1 MLSSTTRAFGSPLR
15 YVQGQ
20 GEFGRL
26 PLYTAPYGNACV
38 IIDGFL
44 YQDLNARLE
53 KAYAESDAK
62 FVSISFNGECCE
74 EEVERIGKIA
84 RENGAAVIVGAG
96 GGKTMDTAKICA
108 DEMGL
113 PVIIAPSSAS
123 TDAPVSEIA
132 VVYKPDG
139 EYIGSRKMKKN
150 ADLVLVDTEIIVK
163 APRRLFVAGMG
174 DALATWL
181 EAQAC
186 ECSDSP
192 NYIGSGMRR
201 CKAGM
206 AIAKASWDILFED
219 GEKALMALDSGVRV
233 GVRFNADANNFAE
246 IRKLE
251 RIFSEAGYSESKLFS
266 FNTAM
271 LNDENKDSDRAD
283 ISYVSREEFN
293 RMYSDSGLDI
303 PHQDYGL
310 YSKILTAI
318 RNKTCIRFHS
328 VFCGVQSGSYILD
341 PYGDIY
347 TCWETVGKPE
357 YVIGKY
363 SPETAWND
371 SIRNWQDRNTGN
383 TPKCSCCKYALLCGG
398 GCLAKALKFGG
409 SFSASYCDGYSDI
422 VRLSVNRA
430 YDSAAKA
437 GIIKFQ

>member
-1 MLSSTTRAFGSPLR
+1 MHYEVYSKDMLSSTTRAFGSPLR

-108 DEMGL
+108 DEMEL

-219 GEKALMALDSGVRV
+219 GEKALMALDSGVVTEAFENVVEANTLLSGLGFLNTGLATAHGIHSGLTVLPETHKYLHGEKVAFGIVCQMVLENTPAETVDKVMRFMVAIGLPVTLADLGVATERDKVLAIAEKTANGPLIHQEPFAVTTERV
-233 GVRFNADANNFAE
+233 YGAIIAADALG
-246 IRKLE
+246 RK
-251 RIFSEAGYSESKLFS
+251 YK
-266 FNTAM
+266 
-271 LNDENKDSDRAD
+271 
-283 ISYVSREEFN
+283 
-293 RMYSDSGLDI
+293 GL
-303 PHQDYGL
+303 
-310 YSKILTAI
+310 
-318 RNKTCIRFHS
+318 
-328 VFCGVQSGSYILD
+328 
-341 PYGDIY
+341 
-347 TCWETVGKPE
+347 
-357 YVIGKY
+357 
-363 SPETAWND
+363 
-371 SIRNWQDRNTGN
+371 
-383 TPKCSCCKYALLCGG
+383 
-398 GCLAKALKFGG
+398 
-409 SFSASYCDGYSDI
+409 
-422 VRLSVNRA
+422 
-430 YDSAAKA
+430 
-437 GIIKFQ
+437 

>member
-1 MLSSTTRAFGSPLR
+1 MHYEVYSKDMLSSTTRAFGSPLR

-219 GEKALMALDSGVRV
+219 GEKALMALDSGVVTEAFENVVEANTLLSGLGFLNTGLATAHGIHSGLTVLPETHKYLHGEKVAFGIVCQMVLENTPAETVDKVMRFMVAIGLPVTLADLGVAVERDKVLAIAEKTANGPLIHQEPFAVTTERV
-233 GVRFNADANNFAE
+233 YGAIIAADALG
-246 IRKLE
+246 RK
-251 RIFSEAGYSESKLFS
+251 YK
-266 FNTAM
+266 
-271 LNDENKDSDRAD
+271 
-283 ISYVSREEFN
+283 
-293 RMYSDSGLDI
+293 GL
-303 PHQDYGL
+303 
-310 YSKILTAI
+310 
-318 RNKTCIRFHS
+318 
-328 VFCGVQSGSYILD
+328 
-341 PYGDIY
+341 
-347 TCWETVGKPE
+347 
-357 YVIGKY
+357 
-363 SPETAWND
+363 
-371 SIRNWQDRNTGN
+371 
-383 TPKCSCCKYALLCGG
+383 
-398 GCLAKALKFGG
+398 
-409 SFSASYCDGYSDI
+409 
-422 VRLSVNRA
+422 
-430 YDSAAKA
+430 
-437 GIIKFQ
+437 

>member
-1 MLSSTTRAFGSPLR
+1 MHYEVYSKDMLSSTTRAFGSPLR

-96 GGKTMDTAKICA
+96 GGKTIDTAKICA

-219 GEKALMALDSGVRV
+219 GEKALMALDSGVVTEAFENVVEANTLLSGLGFLNTGLATAHGIHSGLTVLPETHKYLHGEKVAFGIVCQMVLENTPAETVDKVMRFMVAIGLPVTLADLGVAAERDKVMAIAEKTANGPLIHQEPFAVTTERV
-233 GVRFNADANNFAE
+233 YGAIIAADALG
-246 IRKLE
+246 RK
-251 RIFSEAGYSESKLFS
+251 YK
-266 FNTAM
+266 
-271 LNDENKDSDRAD
+271 
-283 ISYVSREEFN
+283 
-293 RMYSDSGLDI
+293 GL
-303 PHQDYGL
+303 
-310 YSKILTAI
+310 
-318 RNKTCIRFHS
+318 
-328 VFCGVQSGSYILD
+328 
-341 PYGDIY
+341 
-347 TCWETVGKPE
+347 
-357 YVIGKY
+357 
-363 SPETAWND
+363 
-371 SIRNWQDRNTGN
+371 
-383 TPKCSCCKYALLCGG
+383 
-398 GCLAKALKFGG
+398 
-409 SFSASYCDGYSDI
+409 
-422 VRLSVNRA
+422 
-430 YDSAAKA
+430 
-437 GIIKFQ
+437 

>member
-1 MLSSTTRAFGSPLR
+1 MHYEVYSKDMLSSTTRAFGSPLR

-219 GEKALMALDSGVRV
+219 GEKALMALDSGVV
-233 GVRFNADANNFAE
+233 TEAFENVVEANT
-246 IRKLE
+246 L
-251 RIFSEAGYSESKLFS
+251 L
-266 FNTAM
+266 
-271 LNDENKDSDRAD
+271 
-283 ISYVSREEFN
+283 
-293 RMYSDSGLDI
+293 SGLGFLNT
-303 PHQDYGL
+303 GL
-310 YSKILTAI
+310 ATAHGIHSGLTVLPETHKYLHGEKVAFGI
-318 RNKTCIRFHS
+318 VCQMVLENT
-328 VFCGVQSGSYILD
+328 
-341 PYGDIY
+341 PA
-347 TCWETVGKPE
+347 ETVDK
-357 YVIGKY
+357 VMRFMVAIGLPVTLADLGVAAERDKVMAIAEKTANGPLIHQEPFAVTTERVYGAIIAADTLGRKY
-363 SPETAWND
+363 K
-371 SIRNWQDRNTGN
+371 G
-383 TPKCSCCKYALLCGG
+383 L
-398 GCLAKALKFGG
+398 
-409 SFSASYCDGYSDI
+409 
-422 VRLSVNRA
+422 
-430 YDSAAKA
+430 
-437 GIIKFQ
+437 

>member
-1 MLSSTTRAFGSPLR
+1 MHYEVYSKDMLSSTTRAFGSPLR

-20 GEFGRL
+20 GEFGRM
-26 PLYTAPYGNACV
+26 PLYTAPYGNACI

-219 GEKALMALDSGVRV
+219 GEKALMALDSGVVTEAFENVVEANTLLSGLGFLNTGLATAHGIHSGLTVLPETHKYLHGEKVAFGIVCQMVLENTPAETVDKVMRFMVAIGLPVTLADLGVAAERDKVMAIAEKTANGPLIHQEPFAVTTERV
-233 GVRFNADANNFAE
+233 YGAIIAADALG
-246 IRKLE
+246 RK
-251 RIFSEAGYSESKLFS
+251 YK
-266 FNTAM
+266 
-271 LNDENKDSDRAD
+271 
-283 ISYVSREEFN
+283 
-293 RMYSDSGLDI
+293 GL
-303 PHQDYGL
+303 
-310 YSKILTAI
+310 
-318 RNKTCIRFHS
+318 
-328 VFCGVQSGSYILD
+328 
-341 PYGDIY
+341 
-347 TCWETVGKPE
+347 
-357 YVIGKY
+357 
-363 SPETAWND
+363 
-371 SIRNWQDRNTGN
+371 
-383 TPKCSCCKYALLCGG
+383 
-398 GCLAKALKFGG
+398 
-409 SFSASYCDGYSDI
+409 
-422 VRLSVNRA
+422 
-430 YDSAAKA
+430 
-437 GIIKFQ
+437 

>member
-1 MLSSTTRAFGSPLR
+1 MHYEVYSKDMLSSTTRAFGSPLR

-20 GEFGRL
+20 GEFDRL

-219 GEKALMALDSGVRV
+219 GEKALMALDSGVVTEAFENVVEANTLLSGLGFLNTGLATAHGIHSGLTVLPETHKYLHGEKVAFGIVCQMVLENTPAETVDKVMRFMVAIGLPVTLADLGVAAERDKVLAIAEKTANGPLIHQEPFAVTTERV
-233 GVRFNADANNFAE
+233 YGAIIAADALG
-246 IRKLE
+246 RK
-251 RIFSEAGYSESKLFS
+251 YK
-266 FNTAM
+266 
-271 LNDENKDSDRAD
+271 
-283 ISYVSREEFN
+283 
-293 RMYSDSGLDI
+293 GL
-303 PHQDYGL
+303 
-310 YSKILTAI
+310 
-318 RNKTCIRFHS
+318 
-328 VFCGVQSGSYILD
+328 
-341 PYGDIY
+341 
-347 TCWETVGKPE
+347 
-357 YVIGKY
+357 
-363 SPETAWND
+363 
-371 SIRNWQDRNTGN
+371 
-383 TPKCSCCKYALLCGG
+383 
-398 GCLAKALKFGG
+398 
-409 SFSASYCDGYSDI
+409 
-422 VRLSVNRA
+422 
-430 YDSAAKA
+430 
-437 GIIKFQ
+437 

>member
-1 MLSSTTRAFGSPLR
+1 MHYEVYSKDMLSSTTRAFGSPLR

-219 GEKALMALDSGVRV
+219 GEKALMALDSGVVTEAFENVVEANTLLSGLGFLNTGLATAHGIHSGLTVLPETHKYLHGEKVAFGIVCQMVLENTPAETVDKVMRFMVAIGLPVTLADLGIAAERDKVMAIAEKTANGPLIHQEPFAVTTERV
-233 GVRFNADANNFAE
+233 YGAIIAADALG
-246 IRKLE
+246 RK
-251 RIFSEAGYSESKLFS
+251 YK
-266 FNTAM
+266 
-271 LNDENKDSDRAD
+271 
-283 ISYVSREEFN
+283 
-293 RMYSDSGLDI
+293 GL
-303 PHQDYGL
+303 
-310 YSKILTAI
+310 
-318 RNKTCIRFHS
+318 
-328 VFCGVQSGSYILD
+328 
-341 PYGDIY
+341 
-347 TCWETVGKPE
+347 
-357 YVIGKY
+357 
-363 SPETAWND
+363 
-371 SIRNWQDRNTGN
+371 
-383 TPKCSCCKYALLCGG
+383 
-398 GCLAKALKFGG
+398 
-409 SFSASYCDGYSDI
+409 
-422 VRLSVNRA
+422 
-430 YDSAAKA
+430 
-437 GIIKFQ
+437 

>member
-1 MLSSTTRAFGSPLR
+1 MHYEVYSKDMLSSTTRAFGSPLR

-74 EEVERIGKIA
+74 EEVERIAKIA

-219 GEKALMALDSGVRV
+219 GERALMALDSGVVTEAFENVVEANTLLSGLGFLNTGLATAHGIHSGLTVLPETHKYLHGEKVAFGIVCQMVLENTPAETVDKVMRFMVAIGLPVTLADLGVAAERDKVMAIAEKTANGPLIHQEPFAVTTERV
-233 GVRFNADANNFAE
+233 YGAIIAADALG
-246 IRKLE
+246 RK
-251 RIFSEAGYSESKLFS
+251 YK
-266 FNTAM
+266 
-271 LNDENKDSDRAD
+271 
-283 ISYVSREEFN
+283 
-293 RMYSDSGLDI
+293 GL
-303 PHQDYGL
+303 
-310 YSKILTAI
+310 
-318 RNKTCIRFHS
+318 
-328 VFCGVQSGSYILD
+328 
-341 PYGDIY
+341 
-347 TCWETVGKPE
+347 
-357 YVIGKY
+357 
-363 SPETAWND
+363 
-371 SIRNWQDRNTGN
+371 
-383 TPKCSCCKYALLCGG
+383 
-398 GCLAKALKFGG
+398 
-409 SFSASYCDGYSDI
+409 
-422 VRLSVNRA
+422 
-430 YDSAAKA
+430 
-437 GIIKFQ
+437 

>member
-1 MLSSTTRAFGSPLR
+1 MHYEVYSKDMLSSTTRAFGSPLR

-26 PLYTAPYGNACV
+26 SLYTAPYGNACV

-186 ECSDSP
+186 EGSDSP

-219 GEKALMALDSGVRV
+219 GEKALMALDRGVVTEAFENVVEANTLLSGLGFLNTGLATAHGIHSGLTVLPETHKYLHGEKVAFGIVCQMVIENTPAETVDKVMRFMVSIGLPVTLADLGVEATYEKVMAIAEKTANGPLVHQEPSFVSTERV
-233 GVRFNADANNFAE
+233 YSAIIAADALG
-246 IRKLE
+246 RK
-251 RIFSEAGYSESKLFS
+251 YK
-266 FNTAM
+266 
-271 LNDENKDSDRAD
+271 
-283 ISYVSREEFN
+283 
-293 RMYSDSGLDI
+293 GL
-303 PHQDYGL
+303 
-310 YSKILTAI
+310 
-318 RNKTCIRFHS
+318 
-328 VFCGVQSGSYILD
+328 
-341 PYGDIY
+341 
-347 TCWETVGKPE
+347 
-357 YVIGKY
+357 
-363 SPETAWND
+363 
-371 SIRNWQDRNTGN
+371 
-383 TPKCSCCKYALLCGG
+383 
-398 GCLAKALKFGG
+398 
-409 SFSASYCDGYSDI
+409 
-422 VRLSVNRA
+422 
-430 YDSAAKA
+430 
-437 GIIKFQ
+437 

>member
-1 MLSSTTRAFGSPLR
+1 MHYEVYSKDMLSSTTRAFGSPLR

-20 GEFGRL
+20 GEFDRL

-219 GEKALMALDSGVRV
+219 GEKALMALDSGVVTEAFENVVEANTLLSGLGFLNTGLATAHGIHSGLTVLPETHKYLHGEKVAFGIVCQMVLENTPAETVDKVMRFMVAIGLPVTLADLGIAAERDKVLAIAEKTANGPLIHQEPFAVTTERV
-233 GVRFNADANNFAE
+233 YGAIIAADALG
-246 IRKLE
+246 RK
-251 RIFSEAGYSESKLFS
+251 YK
-266 FNTAM
+266 
-271 LNDENKDSDRAD
+271 
-283 ISYVSREEFN
+283 
-293 RMYSDSGLDI
+293 GL
-303 PHQDYGL
+303 
-310 YSKILTAI
+310 
-318 RNKTCIRFHS
+318 
-328 VFCGVQSGSYILD
+328 
-341 PYGDIY
+341 
-347 TCWETVGKPE
+347 
-357 YVIGKY
+357 
-363 SPETAWND
+363 
-371 SIRNWQDRNTGN
+371 
-383 TPKCSCCKYALLCGG
+383 
-398 GCLAKALKFGG
+398 
-409 SFSASYCDGYSDI
+409 
-422 VRLSVNRA
+422 
-430 YDSAAKA
+430 
-437 GIIKFQ
+437 

>member
-1 MLSSTTRAFGSPLR
+1 MHYEVYSKDMLSSTTRAFGSPLR

-219 GEKALMALDSGVRV
+219 GEKALMALDSGVVTEAFENVVEANTLLSGLGFLNTGLATAHGIHSGLTVLPETHKYLHGEKVAFGIVCQMVLENTPAETVDKVMRFMV
-233 GVRFNADANNFAE
+233 AIGLPVTLADLGVAAERDKVMAIAEKTANGPLIHQEPFAVTTECVYGAIIAADALG
-246 IRKLE
+246 RK
-251 RIFSEAGYSESKLFS
+251 YK
-266 FNTAM
+266 
-271 LNDENKDSDRAD
+271 
-283 ISYVSREEFN
+283 
-293 RMYSDSGLDI
+293 GL
-303 PHQDYGL
+303 
-310 YSKILTAI
+310 
-318 RNKTCIRFHS
+318 
-328 VFCGVQSGSYILD
+328 
-341 PYGDIY
+341 
-347 TCWETVGKPE
+347 
-357 YVIGKY
+357 
-363 SPETAWND
+363 
-371 SIRNWQDRNTGN
+371 
-383 TPKCSCCKYALLCGG
+383 
-398 GCLAKALKFGG
+398 
-409 SFSASYCDGYSDI
+409 
-422 VRLSVNRA
+422 
-430 YDSAAKA
+430 
-437 GIIKFQ
+437 

>member
-1 MLSSTTRAFGSPLR
+1 MHYEVYSKDMLSSTTRAFGSPLR

-26 PLYTAPYGNACV
+26 PLYTAPYGSACV

-53 KAYAESDAK
+53 KAYVESDAK

-174 DALATWL
+174 DALATWI

-219 GEKALMALDSGVRV
+219 GEKALMALDSGVVTEAFENVVEANTLLSGLGFLNTGLATAHGIHSGLTVLPETHKYLHGEKVAFGIVCQMVLENTPAETVDKVMRFMVAIGLPVTLADLGVAAERDKVLAIAEKTANGPLIHQEPFAVTTERV
-233 GVRFNADANNFAE
+233 YGAIIAADALG
-246 IRKLE
+246 RK
-251 RIFSEAGYSESKLFS
+251 YK
-266 FNTAM
+266 
-271 LNDENKDSDRAD
+271 
-283 ISYVSREEFN
+283 
-293 RMYSDSGLDI
+293 GL
-303 PHQDYGL
+303 
-310 YSKILTAI
+310 
-318 RNKTCIRFHS
+318 
-328 VFCGVQSGSYILD
+328 
-341 PYGDIY
+341 
-347 TCWETVGKPE
+347 
-357 YVIGKY
+357 
-363 SPETAWND
+363 
-371 SIRNWQDRNTGN
+371 
-383 TPKCSCCKYALLCGG
+383 
-398 GCLAKALKFGG
+398 
-409 SFSASYCDGYSDI
+409 
-422 VRLSVNRA
+422 
-430 YDSAAKA
+430 
-437 GIIKFQ
+437 

>member
-1 MLSSTTRAFGSPLR
+1 MHYEVYSKDMLSSTTRAFGSPLR

-219 GEKALMALDSGVRV
+219 GEKALMALDSGVVTEAFENVVEANTLLSGLGFLNTGLATAHGIHSGLTVLPETHKYLHGEKVAFGIVCQMVLENTPAETVDKVMRFMVAIGLPVTLADLGVAAEHDKVLAIAEKTANGPLIHQEPFAVTTERV
-233 GVRFNADANNFAE
+233 YGAIIAADALG
-246 IRKLE
+246 RKYKVL
-251 RIFSEAGYSESKLFS
+251 
-266 FNTAM
+266 
-271 LNDENKDSDRAD
+271 
-283 ISYVSREEFN
+283 
-293 RMYSDSGLDI
+293 
-303 PHQDYGL
+303 
-310 YSKILTAI
+310 
-318 RNKTCIRFHS
+318 
-328 VFCGVQSGSYILD
+328 
-341 PYGDIY
+341 
-347 TCWETVGKPE
+347 
-357 YVIGKY
+357 
-363 SPETAWND
+363 
-371 SIRNWQDRNTGN
+371 
-383 TPKCSCCKYALLCGG
+383 
-398 GCLAKALKFGG
+398 
-409 SFSASYCDGYSDI
+409 
-422 VRLSVNRA
+422 
-430 YDSAAKA
+430 
-437 GIIKFQ
+437 

>member
-1 MLSSTTRAFGSPLR
+1 MHYEVYSKDMLSSTTRAFGSPLR

-53 KAYAESDAK
+53 KAYAESGAK

-219 GEKALMALDSGVRV
+219 GEKALMALDSGVVTEAFENVVEANTLLSGLGFLNTGLATAHGIHSGLTVLPETHKYLHGEKVAFGIVCQMVLENTPAETVDKVMRFMVAIGLPVTLADLGVAAERDKVLAIAEKMANGPLIHQEPFAVTTERV
-233 GVRFNADANNFAE
+233 YGAIIAADALG
-246 IRKLE
+246 RK
-251 RIFSEAGYSESKLFS
+251 YK
-266 FNTAM
+266 
-271 LNDENKDSDRAD
+271 
-283 ISYVSREEFN
+283 
-293 RMYSDSGLDI
+293 GL
-303 PHQDYGL
+303 
-310 YSKILTAI
+310 
-318 RNKTCIRFHS
+318 
-328 VFCGVQSGSYILD
+328 
-341 PYGDIY
+341 
-347 TCWETVGKPE
+347 
-357 YVIGKY
+357 
-363 SPETAWND
+363 
-371 SIRNWQDRNTGN
+371 
-383 TPKCSCCKYALLCGG
+383 
-398 GCLAKALKFGG
+398 
-409 SFSASYCDGYSDI
+409 
-422 VRLSVNRA
+422 
-430 YDSAAKA
+430 
-437 GIIKFQ
+437 

>member
-1 MLSSTTRAFGSPLR
+1 MHYEVYSKDMLSSTTRAFGSPLR

-108 DEMGL
+108 DGMGL

-219 GEKALMALDSGVRV
+219 GEKALMALDSGVVTEAFENVVEANTLLSGLGFLNTGLATAHGIHSGLTVLPETHKYLHGEKVAFGIVCQMVLENTPAETVDKVMRFMVAIGLPVTLADLGVATEHDKVLAIAEKTANGPLIHQEPFAVTTERV
-233 GVRFNADANNFAE
+233 YGAIIAADALG
-246 IRKLE
+246 RK
-251 RIFSEAGYSESKLFS
+251 YK
-266 FNTAM
+266 
-271 LNDENKDSDRAD
+271 
-283 ISYVSREEFN
+283 
-293 RMYSDSGLDI
+293 GL
-303 PHQDYGL
+303 
-310 YSKILTAI
+310 
-318 RNKTCIRFHS
+318 
-328 VFCGVQSGSYILD
+328 
-341 PYGDIY
+341 
-347 TCWETVGKPE
+347 
-357 YVIGKY
+357 
-363 SPETAWND
+363 
-371 SIRNWQDRNTGN
+371 
-383 TPKCSCCKYALLCGG
+383 
-398 GCLAKALKFGG
+398 
-409 SFSASYCDGYSDI
+409 
-422 VRLSVNRA
+422 
-430 YDSAAKA
+430 
-437 GIIKFQ
+437 

>member
-1 MLSSTTRAFGSPLR
+1 MHYEVYSKDMLSSTTRAFGSPLR

-96 GGKTMDTAKICA
+96 GGKTMDSAKICA

-219 GEKALMALDSGVRV
+219 GEKALMALDSGVVTEAFENVVEANTLLSGLGFLNTGLATAHGIHSGLTVLPETHKYLHGEKVAFGIVCQMVLENTPAETVDKVMRFMVAIGLPVTLADLGVAAERDKVLAIAEKTANGPLIHQEPFAVTTERV
-233 GVRFNADANNFAE
+233 YGAIIAADALG
-246 IRKLE
+246 RK
-251 RIFSEAGYSESKLFS
+251 YK
-266 FNTAM
+266 
-271 LNDENKDSDRAD
+271 
-283 ISYVSREEFN
+283 
-293 RMYSDSGLDI
+293 GL
-303 PHQDYGL
+303 
-310 YSKILTAI
+310 
-318 RNKTCIRFHS
+318 
-328 VFCGVQSGSYILD
+328 
-341 PYGDIY
+341 
-347 TCWETVGKPE
+347 
-357 YVIGKY
+357 
-363 SPETAWND
+363 
-371 SIRNWQDRNTGN
+371 
-383 TPKCSCCKYALLCGG
+383 
-398 GCLAKALKFGG
+398 
-409 SFSASYCDGYSDI
+409 
-422 VRLSVNRA
+422 
-430 YDSAAKA
+430 
-437 GIIKFQ
+437 

>member
-1 MLSSTTRAFGSPLR
+1 MHYEVYSKDMLSSTTRAFGSPLR

-20 GEFGRL
+20 GEFDRL

-74 EEVERIGKIA
+74 EEVKRIGKIA

-219 GEKALMALDSGVRV
+219 GEKALMALDSGVVTEAFENVVEANTLLSGLGFLNTGLATAHGIHSGLTVLPETHKYLHGEKVAFGIVCQMVLENTPAETVDKVMRFMVAIGLPVTLADLGVAAERDKVMAIAEKTANGPLIHQEPFAVTTERV
-233 GVRFNADANNFAE
+233 YGAIIAADALG
-246 IRKLE
+246 RK
-251 RIFSEAGYSESKLFS
+251 YK
-266 FNTAM
+266 
-271 LNDENKDSDRAD
+271 
-283 ISYVSREEFN
+283 
-293 RMYSDSGLDI
+293 GL
-303 PHQDYGL
+303 
-310 YSKILTAI
+310 
-318 RNKTCIRFHS
+318 
-328 VFCGVQSGSYILD
+328 
-341 PYGDIY
+341 
-347 TCWETVGKPE
+347 
-357 YVIGKY
+357 
-363 SPETAWND
+363 
-371 SIRNWQDRNTGN
+371 
-383 TPKCSCCKYALLCGG
+383 
-398 GCLAKALKFGG
+398 
-409 SFSASYCDGYSDI
+409 
-422 VRLSVNRA
+422 
-430 YDSAAKA
+430 
-437 GIIKFQ
+437 

>member
-1 MLSSTTRAFGSPLR
+1 MHYEVYSKDMLSSTTRAFGSPLR

-219 GEKALMALDSGVRV
+219 GEKALMALDSGVVTEAFENVVEANTLLSGLGFLNTGLATAHGIHSGLTVLPETHKYLHGEKVAFGIVCQMVLENTPAETVDKVMRFMVAIGLPVTLADLGVAAERDKVLAIAEKTANGPLVHQEPSFVSTERV
-233 GVRFNADANNFAE
+233 YSAIIAADALG
-246 IRKLE
+246 RK
-251 RIFSEAGYSESKLFS
+251 YK
-266 FNTAM
+266 
-271 LNDENKDSDRAD
+271 
-283 ISYVSREEFN
+283 
-293 RMYSDSGLDI
+293 GL
-303 PHQDYGL
+303 
-310 YSKILTAI
+310 
-318 RNKTCIRFHS
+318 
-328 VFCGVQSGSYILD
+328 
-341 PYGDIY
+341 
-347 TCWETVGKPE
+347 
-357 YVIGKY
+357 
-363 SPETAWND
+363 
-371 SIRNWQDRNTGN
+371 
-383 TPKCSCCKYALLCGG
+383 
-398 GCLAKALKFGG
+398 
-409 SFSASYCDGYSDI
+409 
-422 VRLSVNRA
+422 
-430 YDSAAKA
+430 
-437 GIIKFQ
+437 

>member
-1 MLSSTTRAFGSPLR
+1 MHYEVYSKDMLSSTTRAFGSPLR

-219 GEKALMALDSGVRV
+219 GEKALMALDSGVVTEAFENVVEANTLLSGLGFLNTGLATAHGIHSGLTVLPETHKYLHGEKVAFGIVCQMVLENTSAETVDKVMRFMVAIGLPVTLADLGVAAEHDKVLAIAEKTANGPLIHQEPFAVTTERV
-233 GVRFNADANNFAE
+233 YGAIIAADALG
-246 IRKLE
+246 RK
-251 RIFSEAGYSESKLFS
+251 YK
-266 FNTAM
+266 
-271 LNDENKDSDRAD
+271 
-283 ISYVSREEFN
+283 
-293 RMYSDSGLDI
+293 GL
-303 PHQDYGL
+303 
-310 YSKILTAI
+310 
-318 RNKTCIRFHS
+318 
-328 VFCGVQSGSYILD
+328 
-341 PYGDIY
+341 
-347 TCWETVGKPE
+347 
-357 YVIGKY
+357 
-363 SPETAWND
+363 
-371 SIRNWQDRNTGN
+371 
-383 TPKCSCCKYALLCGG
+383 
-398 GCLAKALKFGG
+398 
-409 SFSASYCDGYSDI
+409 
-422 VRLSVNRA
+422 
-430 YDSAAKA
+430 
-437 GIIKFQ
+437 

>member
-1 MLSSTTRAFGSPLR
+1 MHYEVYSKDMLSSTTRAFGSPLR

-186 ECSDSP
+186 EGSDSP

-219 GEKALMALDSGVRV
+219 GEKALMALDRGVVTEAFENVVEANTLLSGLGFLNTGLATAHGIHSGLTVLPETHKYLHGEKVAFGIVCQMVIENTPAETVDKVMRFMVSIGLPVTLADLGVEATYEKVMAIAEKTANGPLVHQEPSFVSTERV
-233 GVRFNADANNFAE
+233 YSAIIAADALG
-246 IRKLE
+246 RK
-251 RIFSEAGYSESKLFS
+251 YK
-266 FNTAM
+266 
-271 LNDENKDSDRAD
+271 
-283 ISYVSREEFN
+283 
-293 RMYSDSGLDI
+293 GL
-303 PHQDYGL
+303 
-310 YSKILTAI
+310 
-318 RNKTCIRFHS
+318 
-328 VFCGVQSGSYILD
+328 
-341 PYGDIY
+341 
-347 TCWETVGKPE
+347 
-357 YVIGKY
+357 
-363 SPETAWND
+363 
-371 SIRNWQDRNTGN
+371 
-383 TPKCSCCKYALLCGG
+383 
-398 GCLAKALKFGG
+398 
-409 SFSASYCDGYSDI
+409 
-422 VRLSVNRA
+422 
-430 YDSAAKA
+430 
-437 GIIKFQ
+437 

>member
-1 MLSSTTRAFGSPLR
+1 MHYEVYSKDMLSSTTRAFGSPLR

-62 FVSISFNGECCE
+62 FVSISFNGECCD

-219 GEKALMALDSGVRV
+219 GEKALMALDSGVVTEAFENVVEANTLLSGLGFLNTGLATAHGIHSGLTVLPETHKYLHGEKVAFGIVCQMVLENTPAETVDKVMRFMVAIGLPVTLADLGVAAEHDKVLAIAEKTANGPLIHQEPFAVTTERV
-233 GVRFNADANNFAE
+233 YGAIIAADALG
-246 IRKLE
+246 RK
-251 RIFSEAGYSESKLFS
+251 YK
-266 FNTAM
+266 
-271 LNDENKDSDRAD
+271 
-283 ISYVSREEFN
+283 
-293 RMYSDSGLDI
+293 GL
-303 PHQDYGL
+303 
-310 YSKILTAI
+310 
-318 RNKTCIRFHS
+318 
-328 VFCGVQSGSYILD
+328 
-341 PYGDIY
+341 
-347 TCWETVGKPE
+347 
-357 YVIGKY
+357 
-363 SPETAWND
+363 
-371 SIRNWQDRNTGN
+371 
-383 TPKCSCCKYALLCGG
+383 
-398 GCLAKALKFGG
+398 
-409 SFSASYCDGYSDI
+409 
-422 VRLSVNRA
+422 
-430 YDSAAKA
+430 
-437 GIIKFQ
+437 

>member
-1 MLSSTTRAFGSPLR
+1 MHYEVYSKDMLSSTTRAFGSPLR

-20 GEFGRL
+20 GEFDRL

-219 GEKALMALDSGVRV
+219 GEKALMALDSGVVTEAFENVVEANTLLSGLGFLNTGLATAHGIHSGLTVLPETHKYLHGEKVAFGIVCQMVLENTPAETVDKVMRFMVAIGLPVTLADLGVATERDKVLAIAEKTANGPLIHQEPFAVTTERV
-233 GVRFNADANNFAE
+233 YGAIIAADALG
-246 IRKLE
+246 RK
-251 RIFSEAGYSESKLFS
+251 YK
-266 FNTAM
+266 
-271 LNDENKDSDRAD
+271 
-283 ISYVSREEFN
+283 
-293 RMYSDSGLDI
+293 GL
-303 PHQDYGL
+303 
-310 YSKILTAI
+310 
-318 RNKTCIRFHS
+318 
-328 VFCGVQSGSYILD
+328 
-341 PYGDIY
+341 
-347 TCWETVGKPE
+347 
-357 YVIGKY
+357 
-363 SPETAWND
+363 
-371 SIRNWQDRNTGN
+371 
-383 TPKCSCCKYALLCGG
+383 
-398 GCLAKALKFGG
+398 
-409 SFSASYCDGYSDI
+409 
-422 VRLSVNRA
+422 
-430 YDSAAKA
+430 
-437 GIIKFQ
+437 

>member
-1 MLSSTTRAFGSPLR
+1 MHYEVYSKDMLSSTTRAFGSPLR

-26 PLYTAPYGNACV
+26 PLYTAPYGSACV

-219 GEKALMALDSGVRV
+219 GEKALMALDSGVVTEAFENVVEANTLLSGLGFLNTGLATAHGIHSGLTVLPETHKYLHGEKVAFGIVCQMVLENTPAETVDKVMRFMVAIGLPVTLADLGVATERDKVLAIAEKTANGPLIHQEPFAVTTERV
-233 GVRFNADANNFAE
+233 YGAIIAADALG
-246 IRKLE
+246 RK
-251 RIFSEAGYSESKLFS
+251 YK
-266 FNTAM
+266 
-271 LNDENKDSDRAD
+271 
-283 ISYVSREEFN
+283 
-293 RMYSDSGLDI
+293 GL
-303 PHQDYGL
+303 
-310 YSKILTAI
+310 
-318 RNKTCIRFHS
+318 
-328 VFCGVQSGSYILD
+328 
-341 PYGDIY
+341 
-347 TCWETVGKPE
+347 
-357 YVIGKY
+357 
-363 SPETAWND
+363 
-371 SIRNWQDRNTGN
+371 
-383 TPKCSCCKYALLCGG
+383 
-398 GCLAKALKFGG
+398 
-409 SFSASYCDGYSDI
+409 
-422 VRLSVNRA
+422 
-430 YDSAAKA
+430 
-437 GIIKFQ
+437 

>member
-1 MLSSTTRAFGSPLR
+1 MHYEVYSKDMLSSTTRAFGSPLR

-219 GEKALMALDSGVRV
+219 GEKALMALDSGVVTEAFENVVEANTLLSGLGFLNTGLATAHGIHSGLTVLPETHKYLHGEKVAFGIVCQMVLENTPAETVDKVMRFLVAIGLPVTLADLGVAAERDKVMAIAEKTANGPLIHQEPFAVTTERV
-233 GVRFNADANNFAE
+233 YGAIIAADALG
-246 IRKLE
+246 RK
-251 RIFSEAGYSESKLFS
+251 YK
-266 FNTAM
+266 
-271 LNDENKDSDRAD
+271 
-283 ISYVSREEFN
+283 
-293 RMYSDSGLDI
+293 GL
-303 PHQDYGL
+303 
-310 YSKILTAI
+310 
-318 RNKTCIRFHS
+318 
-328 VFCGVQSGSYILD
+328 
-341 PYGDIY
+341 
-347 TCWETVGKPE
+347 
-357 YVIGKY
+357 
-363 SPETAWND
+363 
-371 SIRNWQDRNTGN
+371 
-383 TPKCSCCKYALLCGG
+383 
-398 GCLAKALKFGG
+398 
-409 SFSASYCDGYSDI
+409 
-422 VRLSVNRA
+422 
-430 YDSAAKA
+430 
-437 GIIKFQ
+437 

>member
-1 MLSSTTRAFGSPLR
+1 MHYEVYSKDMLSSTTRAFGSPLR

-20 GEFGRL
+20 GEFGRM
-26 PLYTAPYGNACV
+26 PLYTAPYGNACI

-219 GEKALMALDSGVRV
+219 GEKALMALDSGVVTEAFENVVEANTLLSGLGFLNTGLATAHGIHSGLTVLPETHKYLHGEKVAFGIVCQMVLENTPAETVDKVMRFMGAIGLPVTLADLGVAAERDKVLAIAEKTANGPLIHQEPFAVTTERV
-233 GVRFNADANNFAE
+233 YGAIIAADALG
-246 IRKLE
+246 RK
-251 RIFSEAGYSESKLFS
+251 YK
-266 FNTAM
+266 
-271 LNDENKDSDRAD
+271 
-283 ISYVSREEFN
+283 
-293 RMYSDSGLDI
+293 GL
-303 PHQDYGL
+303 
-310 YSKILTAI
+310 
-318 RNKTCIRFHS
+318 
-328 VFCGVQSGSYILD
+328 
-341 PYGDIY
+341 
-347 TCWETVGKPE
+347 
-357 YVIGKY
+357 
-363 SPETAWND
+363 
-371 SIRNWQDRNTGN
+371 
-383 TPKCSCCKYALLCGG
+383 
-398 GCLAKALKFGG
+398 
-409 SFSASYCDGYSDI
+409 
-422 VRLSVNRA
+422 
-430 YDSAAKA
+430 
-437 GIIKFQ
+437 

>member
-1 MLSSTTRAFGSPLR
+1 MHYEVYSKDMLSSTTRAFGSPLR

-20 GEFGRL
+20 GEFDRL

-74 EEVERIGKIA
+74 EEVKRIGKIA

-219 GEKALMALDSGVRV
+219 GEKALMALDSGVVTEAFENVVEANTLLSGLGFLNTGLATAHGIHSGLTVLPETHKYLHGEKVAFGIVCQMVLENTPAETVDKVMRFMVAIGLPVTLADLGIAAERDKVMAIAEKTANGPLIHQEPFAVTTERV
-233 GVRFNADANNFAE
+233 YGAIIAADALG
-246 IRKLE
+246 RK
-251 RIFSEAGYSESKLFS
+251 YK
-266 FNTAM
+266 
-271 LNDENKDSDRAD
+271 
-283 ISYVSREEFN
+283 
-293 RMYSDSGLDI
+293 GL
-303 PHQDYGL
+303 
-310 YSKILTAI
+310 
-318 RNKTCIRFHS
+318 
-328 VFCGVQSGSYILD
+328 
-341 PYGDIY
+341 
-347 TCWETVGKPE
+347 
-357 YVIGKY
+357 
-363 SPETAWND
+363 
-371 SIRNWQDRNTGN
+371 
-383 TPKCSCCKYALLCGG
+383 
-398 GCLAKALKFGG
+398 
-409 SFSASYCDGYSDI
+409 
-422 VRLSVNRA
+422 
-430 YDSAAKA
+430 
-437 GIIKFQ
+437 

>member
-1 MLSSTTRAFGSPLR
+1 MHYEVYSKDMLSSTTRAFGSPLR

-44 YQDLNARLE
+44 FDDLNARLE
-53 KAYAESDAK
+53 KAYVGSEAK
-62 FVSISFNGECCE
+62 FVSISFNGECCD

-113 PVIIAPSSAS
+113 PVVIAPSSAS

-132 VVYKPDG
+132 VVYTPDG

-186 ECSDSP
+186 EGSDSP

-219 GEKALMALDSGVRV
+219 GEKALMALDSGVVTEAFENVVEANTLLSGLGFLNTGLATAHGIHSGLTVLPETHKYLHGEKVAFGIVCQMVLENTPAETVDKVMRFMVAIGLPVTLADLGVETKHEKVLAIAEKTAGGPLVQQEPFAVTAERV
-233 GVRFNADANNFAE
+233 YSAIIAADALG
-246 IRKLE
+246 RK
-251 RIFSEAGYSESKLFS
+251 YK
-266 FNTAM
+266 
-271 LNDENKDSDRAD
+271 
-283 ISYVSREEFN
+283 
-293 RMYSDSGLDI
+293 GL
-303 PHQDYGL
+303 
-310 YSKILTAI
+310 
-318 RNKTCIRFHS
+318 
-328 VFCGVQSGSYILD
+328 
-341 PYGDIY
+341 
-347 TCWETVGKPE
+347 
-357 YVIGKY
+357 
-363 SPETAWND
+363 
-371 SIRNWQDRNTGN
+371 
-383 TPKCSCCKYALLCGG
+383 
-398 GCLAKALKFGG
+398 
-409 SFSASYCDGYSDI
+409 
-422 VRLSVNRA
+422 
-430 YDSAAKA
+430 
-437 GIIKFQ
+437 

>member
-1 MLSSTTRAFGSPLR
+1 MHYEVYSKDMLSSTTRAFGSPLR

-219 GEKALMALDSGVRV
+219 GEKALMALDSGVVTEAFENVVEANTLLSGLGFLNTGLATAHGIHSGLTVLPETHKYLHGEKVAFGIVCQMVLENTPAETVDKVMRFMVAIGLPVTLADLGVAAEHDKVLAIAEKTANGPLIHQEPFAVTTERV
-233 GVRFNADANNFAE
+233 YGAIIAADALG
-246 IRKLE
+246 RK
-251 RIFSEAGYSESKLFS
+251 YK
-266 FNTAM
+266 
-271 LNDENKDSDRAD
+271 
-283 ISYVSREEFN
+283 
-293 RMYSDSGLDI
+293 GL
-303 PHQDYGL
+303 
-310 YSKILTAI
+310 
-318 RNKTCIRFHS
+318 
-328 VFCGVQSGSYILD
+328 
-341 PYGDIY
+341 
-347 TCWETVGKPE
+347 
-357 YVIGKY
+357 
-363 SPETAWND
+363 
-371 SIRNWQDRNTGN
+371 
-383 TPKCSCCKYALLCGG
+383 
-398 GCLAKALKFGG
+398 
-409 SFSASYCDGYSDI
+409 
-422 VRLSVNRA
+422 
-430 YDSAAKA
+430 
-437 GIIKFQ
+437 

>member
-1 MLSSTTRAFGSPLR
+1 MHYEVYSKDMLSSTTRAFGSPLR

-219 GEKALMALDSGVRV
+219 GEKALMALDSGVVTEAFENVVEANTLLSGLGFLNTGLATAHGIHSGLTVLPETHKYLHGEKVAFGIVCQMMLENTPAETVDKVMRFMVAIGLPVTLADLGVAAERDKVLAIAEKTANGPLIHQEPFAVTTERV
-233 GVRFNADANNFAE
+233 YGAIIAADALG
-246 IRKLE
+246 RK
-251 RIFSEAGYSESKLFS
+251 YK
-266 FNTAM
+266 
-271 LNDENKDSDRAD
+271 
-283 ISYVSREEFN
+283 
-293 RMYSDSGLDI
+293 GL
-303 PHQDYGL
+303 
-310 YSKILTAI
+310 
-318 RNKTCIRFHS
+318 
-328 VFCGVQSGSYILD
+328 
-341 PYGDIY
+341 
-347 TCWETVGKPE
+347 
-357 YVIGKY
+357 
-363 SPETAWND
+363 
-371 SIRNWQDRNTGN
+371 
-383 TPKCSCCKYALLCGG
+383 
-398 GCLAKALKFGG
+398 
-409 SFSASYCDGYSDI
+409 
-422 VRLSVNRA
+422 
-430 YDSAAKA
+430 
-437 GIIKFQ
+437 

>member
-1 MLSSTTRAFGSPLR
+1 MHYEVYSKDMLSSTTRAFGSPLR

-219 GEKALMALDSGVRV
+219 GEKALMALDSGVVTEAFENVVEANTLLSGLGFLNTGLATAHGIHSGLTVLPETHKYLHGEKVAFGIVCQMVIENTPAETVDKVMRFMVSIGLPVTLADLGVEATYEKVMAIAEKTANGPLVHQEPSFVSTERV
-233 GVRFNADANNFAE
+233 YSAIIAADALG
-246 IRKLE
+246 RK
-251 RIFSEAGYSESKLFS
+251 YK
-266 FNTAM
+266 
-271 LNDENKDSDRAD
+271 
-283 ISYVSREEFN
+283 
-293 RMYSDSGLDI
+293 GL
-303 PHQDYGL
+303 
-310 YSKILTAI
+310 
-318 RNKTCIRFHS
+318 
-328 VFCGVQSGSYILD
+328 
-341 PYGDIY
+341 
-347 TCWETVGKPE
+347 
-357 YVIGKY
+357 
-363 SPETAWND
+363 
-371 SIRNWQDRNTGN
+371 
-383 TPKCSCCKYALLCGG
+383 
-398 GCLAKALKFGG
+398 
-409 SFSASYCDGYSDI
+409 
-422 VRLSVNRA
+422 
-430 YDSAAKA
+430 
-437 GIIKFQ
+437 

>member
-1 MLSSTTRAFGSPLR
+1 MHYEVYSKDMLSSTTRAFGSPLR

-206 AIAKASWDILFED
+206 AIAKASWDILCED
-219 GEKALMALDSGVRV
+219 GEKALMALDSGVVTEAFENVVEANTLLSGLGFLNTGLATAHGIHSGLTVLPETHKYLHGEKVAFGIVCQMVLENTPAETVDKVMRFMVAIGLPVTLADLGVAAERDKVLAIAEKTANGPLIHQEPFAVTTERV
-233 GVRFNADANNFAE
+233 YGAIIAADALG
-246 IRKLE
+246 RK
-251 RIFSEAGYSESKLFS
+251 YK
-266 FNTAM
+266 
-271 LNDENKDSDRAD
+271 
-283 ISYVSREEFN
+283 
-293 RMYSDSGLDI
+293 GL
-303 PHQDYGL
+303 
-310 YSKILTAI
+310 
-318 RNKTCIRFHS
+318 
-328 VFCGVQSGSYILD
+328 
-341 PYGDIY
+341 
-347 TCWETVGKPE
+347 
-357 YVIGKY
+357 
-363 SPETAWND
+363 
-371 SIRNWQDRNTGN
+371 
-383 TPKCSCCKYALLCGG
+383 
-398 GCLAKALKFGG
+398 
-409 SFSASYCDGYSDI
+409 
-422 VRLSVNRA
+422 
-430 YDSAAKA
+430 
-437 GIIKFQ
+437 

>member
-1 MLSSTTRAFGSPLR
+1 MHYEVYSKDMLSSTTRAFGSPLR

-219 GEKALMALDSGVRV
+219 GEKALMALDSGVV
-233 GVRFNADANNFAE
+233 TEAFENVVEANT
-246 IRKLE
+246 L
-251 RIFSEAGYSESKLFS
+251 L
-266 FNTAM
+266 
-271 LNDENKDSDRAD
+271 
-283 ISYVSREEFN
+283 
-293 RMYSDSGLDI
+293 SGLGFLNT
-303 PHQDYGL
+303 GL
-310 YSKILTAI
+310 ATAHGIHSGLT
-318 RNKTCIRFHS
+318 
-328 VFCGVQSGSYILD
+328 VL
-341 PYGDIY
+341 
-347 TCWETVGKPE
+347 
-357 YVIGKY
+357 
-363 SPETAWND
+363 PETHKYLHGEKVAFG
-371 SIRNWQDRNTGN
+371 IVCQMVLGN
-383 TPKCSCCKYALLCGG
+383 TPAETVDKVMRFMVAIGLPVTLADLGVAAERDKVLAIAEKTANGPLIHQEPFAVTTERVYGAIIAADALGRKYKGL
-398 GCLAKALKFGG
+398 
-409 SFSASYCDGYSDI
+409 
-422 VRLSVNRA
+422 
-430 YDSAAKA
+430 
-437 GIIKFQ
+437 

>member
-1 MLSSTTRAFGSPLR
+1 MHYEVYSKDMLSSTTRAFGSPLR

-219 GEKALMALDSGVRV
+219 GEKALMALDSGVVTEAFENVVEANTLLSGLGFLNTGLATAHGIHSGLTVLPETHKYLHGEKVAFGIVCQMVLENTPAETVDKVMRFMVAIGLPVTLADLGVAAERDKVLAIAEKTANGPLIHQEPFAVTTERV
-233 GVRFNADANNFAE
+233 YGAIIAADALG
-246 IRKLE
+246 RK
-251 RIFSEAGYSESKLFS
+251 YK
-266 FNTAM
+266 
-271 LNDENKDSDRAD
+271 
-283 ISYVSREEFN
+283 
-293 RMYSDSGLDI
+293 GL
-303 PHQDYGL
+303 
-310 YSKILTAI
+310 
-318 RNKTCIRFHS
+318 
-328 VFCGVQSGSYILD
+328 
-341 PYGDIY
+341 
-347 TCWETVGKPE
+347 
-357 YVIGKY
+357 
-363 SPETAWND
+363 
-371 SIRNWQDRNTGN
+371 
-383 TPKCSCCKYALLCGG
+383 
-398 GCLAKALKFGG
+398 
-409 SFSASYCDGYSDI
+409 
-422 VRLSVNRA
+422 
-430 YDSAAKA
+430 
-437 GIIKFQ
+437 

>member
-1 MLSSTTRAFGSPLR
+1 MHYEVYSKDMLSSTTRAFGSPLR

-108 DEMGL
+108 DDMGL

-219 GEKALMALDSGVRV
+219 GEKALMALDSGVVTEAFENVVEANTLLSGLGFLNTGLATAHGIHSGLTVLPETHKYLHGEKVAFGIVCQMVLENTPAETVDKVMRFMVAIGLPVTLADLGIAAERDKVLAIAEKTANGPLIHQEPFAVTTERV
-233 GVRFNADANNFAE
+233 YGAIIAADALG
-246 IRKLE
+246 RK
-251 RIFSEAGYSESKLFS
+251 YK
-266 FNTAM
+266 
-271 LNDENKDSDRAD
+271 
-283 ISYVSREEFN
+283 
-293 RMYSDSGLDI
+293 GL
-303 PHQDYGL
+303 
-310 YSKILTAI
+310 
-318 RNKTCIRFHS
+318 
-328 VFCGVQSGSYILD
+328 
-341 PYGDIY
+341 
-347 TCWETVGKPE
+347 
-357 YVIGKY
+357 
-363 SPETAWND
+363 
-371 SIRNWQDRNTGN
+371 
-383 TPKCSCCKYALLCGG
+383 
-398 GCLAKALKFGG
+398 
-409 SFSASYCDGYSDI
+409 
-422 VRLSVNRA
+422 
-430 YDSAAKA
+430 
-437 GIIKFQ
+437 